1 MFLSVSLFRGFH
13 HDLLRK
19 EKCLSVDNCGMRMF
33 DVIAVYIA
41 VVDAVMLPHK
51 NAVGLLPADV
61 SDVFFLL

>member
-1 MFLSVSLFRGFH
+1 
-13 HDLLRK
+13 
-19 EKCLSVDNCGMRMF
+19 MF

-61 SDVFFLL
+61 SDVFFLFENFLDRDVVPLLSGR